1 MQCTTRVITSLAA
14 QCTLWHLTLPAAE
27 PDQSQAGQLAILFR
41 LAQMKKLIQESVDA
55 FGQRGPR

>member
-1 MQCTTRVITSLAA
+1 MA

-41 LAQMKKLIQESVDA
+41 LAQMEKLIQ
-55 FGQRGPR
+55 